1 MEKKGPFTCK
11 ELKSMTPGTQVWGKF
26 LILEKNQRRSKD
38 GREIIN
44 LKIGDASDEID
55 VVVWDNCSI
64 TGELENGT
72 LIGLLGDMGNY
83 NNRAQ
88 VTARRIKVLDEDITP
103 YIKKP
108 DIDIDSLIIEFRE
121 MMAAISDPYIK
132 ALLEKIFTE
141 ETREEFFK
149 STAAKKVHH
158 NYPGGLLEHTISVTR
173 LCRDAAVNYPM
184 VNQDLLLA
192 GALLHDIGK
201 MDEYEMKVVAD
212 YTVEGKLVGHII
224 LGVERINT
232 AINDIR
238 RESGEFPVKLE
249 LMIKHMILSH
259 HGSLEFGSP
268 VIPLFP
274 EAFLLHMMDN
284 LDAKMFV
291 FCNKVNDEDGD
302 EHFTNYDN
310 FFGQQF
316 FKYRYTLDEEETGC
330 L

>member
-1 MEKKGPFTCK
+1 MDKKGPFTCK
-11 ELKSMTPGTQVWGKF
+11 ELKSITPGSQVWGKY
-26 LILEKNQRRSKD
+26 LILDKNQRRSKD

-55 VVVWDNCSI
+55 VVVWDNCSV
-64 TGELENGT
+64 TGELENGI
-72 LIGLLGDMGNY
+72 LIGLLGDMSNY

-88 VTARRIKVLDEDITP
+88 VTARRIKVLDEDIIP

-108 DIDIDSLIIEFRE
+108 DIDMESLKAEFRST
-121 MMAAISDPYIK
+121 MTSISDPHIK
-132 ALLEKIFTE
+132 ALLERIFTE
-141 ETREEFFK
+141 ETREKFFQ

-158 NYPGGLLEHTISVTR
+158 NYPGGLLEHTITVAR

-184 VNQDLLLA
+184 VNRDLLLA

-212 YTVEGKLVGHII
+212 YTMEGKLVGHII
-224 LGVERINT
+224 LGVEKISST
-232 AINDIR
+232 INDIR
-238 RESGEFPVKLE
+238 REAGEFPLELE

-302 EHFTNYDN
+302 KYFSNYDN

-316 FKYRYTLDEEETGC
+316 FKYRYSLDEEETGC